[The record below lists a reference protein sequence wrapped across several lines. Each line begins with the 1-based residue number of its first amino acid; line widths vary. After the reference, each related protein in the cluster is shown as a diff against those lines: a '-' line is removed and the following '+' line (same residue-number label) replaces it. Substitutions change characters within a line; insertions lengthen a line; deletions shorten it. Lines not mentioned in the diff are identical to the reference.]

1 MHFTDQI
8 RTRNGAWE
16 DKILALTPTMGGG
29 VRRECRHCGQRV
41 AQLDAHVVVQ
51 HPELVTC
58 AVCGESCDSEKAL
71 RSHRRSLHVDE
82 KGGAGDCTACGV
94 RVKDLRRHTITKHT
108 LDFPIACS
116 ECPKRFVSRSELNSH
131 CRRSHGAQR
140 KEMSLLCKYCGRSF
154 SRKQY
159 LVDHERKHRDE
170 RPFECDTCGN
180 TYYSKVRSATL
191 LTKKNSLST
200 IILLYTLICIK
211 IFTMKITVLQRL
223 INVLNFL
230 CH

>member
-1 MHFTDQI
+1 MGRVFF
-8 RTRNGAWE
+8 
-16 DKILALTPTMGGG
+16 LSLTPTVGGG
-29 VRRECRHCGQRV
+29 VCRECRHCGQHV
-41 AQLDAHVVVQ
+41 TQVDAHLAAQ

-58 AVCGESCDSEKAL
+58 AVCGETCDSEKAL
-71 RSHRRSLHVDE
+71 RAHRRTLHAGE
-82 KGGAGDCTACGV
+82 KGGAGECTACGV

-108 LDFPIACS
+108 HDFPIACS

-180 TYYSKVRSATL
+180 TYYSKVRT
-191 LTKKNSLST
+191 TNHIFFKF
-200 IILLYTLICIK
+200 IILTIFSFYYFFIIK
-211 IFTMKITVLQRL
+211 ILFGH
-223 INVLNFL
+223 L
-230 CH
+230 C